1 MLTELSMILLLSHQ
15 VRSSGN
21 NEITLNDRLEK
32 LLF

>member
-15 VRSSGN
+15 VRSNGN